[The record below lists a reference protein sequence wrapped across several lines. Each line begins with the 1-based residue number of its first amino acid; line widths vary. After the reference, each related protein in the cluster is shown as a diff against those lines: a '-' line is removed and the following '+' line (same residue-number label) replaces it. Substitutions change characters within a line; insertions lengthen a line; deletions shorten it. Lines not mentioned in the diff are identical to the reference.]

1 MKRILI
7 TGANGF
13 IGSTLVDL
21 ALEKGWEVTAA
32 VRPTSDTTYLKNPL
46 IQFLEINFNNEKDL
60 IQKLHDAGRFD
71 YIIHNAGTTKA
82 LNIEGYLSVNTEN
95 TRRFVNILRGD
106 MLRPDKFLFVSSLAS
121 IGPTKGQNIINPQY
135 ARNPVTGYGESKK
148 AAELYLESL
157 DDFPWVAIQPTA
169 VYGPRDKEMFAFIKL
184 VNRGIE
190 FNLGTKSQN
199 MSFIYSKDLT
209 SMMIAALENGH
220 IGKKYLATDG
230 QFYKTEDLGKAVK
243 TALNKKALT
252 IKVPLSI
259 VHIVANI
266 SENIGKIRQKAPM
279 LNREKMNELAAESWL
294 CDMNETFTDLD
305 FQPQY
310 NLYSGMLETVNWYR
324 QQKWI

>member
-32 VRPTSDTTYLKNPL
+32 VRPTSDTTYLKNPS
-46 IQFLEINFNNEKDL
+46 IRFLEINFNNEKDL
-60 IQKLHDAGRFD
+60 SQKLHHAGRFD

-82 LNIEGYLSVNTEN
+82 LNIEGYLAVNTEN
-95 TRRFVNILRGD
+95 TKRFVNILRGD

-135 ARNPVTGYGESKK
+135 TRNPVTGYGESKK

-169 VYGPRDKEMFAFIKL
+169 VYGPRDKEMFTFIKL

-305 FQPQY
+305 FQPQH
-310 NLYSGMLETVNWYR
+310 NLYSGMEETVNWYR
-324 QQKWI
+324 QNNWI